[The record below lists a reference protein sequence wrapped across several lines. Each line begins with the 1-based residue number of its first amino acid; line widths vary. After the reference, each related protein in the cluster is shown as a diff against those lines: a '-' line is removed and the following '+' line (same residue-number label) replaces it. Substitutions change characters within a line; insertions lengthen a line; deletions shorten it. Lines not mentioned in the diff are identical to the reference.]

1 MSDIKIAQKDRFELE
16 MDNKKEILQNCQSDK
31 GLNSCFNCN
40 ELFNCQIRKD
50 YVAAVYNSMSK
61 GNVGD
66 CDF

>member
-40 ELFNCQIRKD
+40 ELFSCQIRKD
-50 YVAAVYNSMSK
+50 YVDAVYNSMSK

-66 CDF
+66 FDF

>member
-50 YVAAVYNSMSK
+50 YVDAVYNSMSK

-66 CDF
+66 FDF

>member
-50 YVAAVYNSMSK
+50 YVDDVYNSMSK

-66 CDF
+66 FDF